1 MERREG
7 SRYRKL
13 PCLDR
18 PREYSTSTNPPPGV
32 RAPCNCEELGSYIES
47 VKLLGR
53 VREEDWHTFCPLV
66 DLANSRV
73 WRWQPN
79 LHDTLLSHF
88 HHLSGIL
95 FAPEGICVYPHITKK
110 SPVLLLASQQISCV
124 TLTRSLHIS

>member
-7 SRYRKL
+7 SRCRRL

-18 PREYSTSTNPPPGV
+18 PREYCTSANPPPGG
-32 RAPCNCEELGSYIES
+32 RALRSCEELGSYIES

-53 VREEDWHTFCPLV
+53 VREEDWHIFRPLV

-79 LHDTLLSHF
+79 LHDTLLSCF
-88 HHLSGIL
+88 HHLSGTL
-95 FAPEGICVYPHITKK
+95 FAP
-110 SPVLLLASQQISCV
+110 
-124 TLTRSLHIS
+124 